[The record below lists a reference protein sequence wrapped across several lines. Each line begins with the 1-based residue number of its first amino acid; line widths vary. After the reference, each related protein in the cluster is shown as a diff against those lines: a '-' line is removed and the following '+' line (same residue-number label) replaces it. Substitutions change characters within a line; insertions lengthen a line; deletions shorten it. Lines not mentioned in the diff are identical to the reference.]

1 MKRNAI
7 FACIALMAAISMSP
21 SSLSNLDM
29 KSSMTGTGFNFK
41 YTGTVNTGNEVMPLV
56 GQLSKDGLK
65 MYFTS
70 QNFKGEKQLYV
81 MKRAKPGD
89 AFDKP
94 ERLKG
99 TINSADYDIIM
110 PTVSGDEKTMVFV
123 NSVDG
128 TQKGND
134 LYISAKDKNDEQAS
148 NDLYISSRIGE
159 DGPFANIRP
168 LDEINDKDLSD
179 SYPWLSNDGL
189 RIYFT
194 KQKGSE
200 ITFHWA
206 ERKSINDKFSQPKKL
221 DITLPK
227 ISNNMSC
234 FLSPDETEIFV
245 LAGDKIYHATRENLF
260 SKFTAPVEIGQSN
273 DNGYMSGITMT
284 QDNAELFVFNSIGF
298 RNTQI
303 LRFVN
308 TEAGKGEKT
317 KVTAAENKPIET
329 K

>member
-1 MKRNAI
+1 MKQKMI
-7 FACIALMAAISMSP
+7 IACIAVLGIFSMSP
-21 SSLSNLDM
+21 SSLSVMDM
-29 KSSMTGTGFNFK
+29 NSGTGFNFK
-41 YTGTVNTGNEVMPLV
+41 YTGTVNTGSEVMPLV

-81 MKRAKPGD
+81 MKREKPGTP
-89 AFDKP
+89 FEKP

-99 TINSADYDIIM
+99 TINSTDYDIIM

-134 LYISAKDKNDEQAS
+134 LYITSKDETAG
-148 NDLYISSRIGE
+148 NDLYITSRIGE

-168 LDEINDKDLSD
+168 LDEINDKELSD
-179 SYPWLSNDGL
+179 SYPWLSHDGL

-200 ITFHWA
+200 ITIHSA
-206 ERKSINDKFSQPKKL
+206 ARNSVSEKFSQPKKL
-221 DITLPK
+221 DIALPK
-227 ISNNMSC
+227 ISNNLSC
-234 FLSPDETEIFV
+234 FLSADETEIFI
-245 LAGDKIYHATRENLF
+245 LSGDKIYTATRDNLF
-260 SKFTAPVEIGQSN
+260 AKFTAPVEISQAN

-284 QDNAELFVFNSIGF
+284 QDNAEMFVFNSIGF

-303 LRFVN
+303 LHFVN
-308 TEAGKGEKT
+308 TEAGKNAPQ
-317 KVTAAENKPIET
+317 KVTAAEDRLIQT

>member
-1 MKRNAI
+1 MI
-7 FACIALMAAISMSP
+7 IACIAALGIFSMSP
-21 SSLSNLDM
+21 SSLSYMDM
-29 KSSMTGTGFNFK
+29 NSGTGYSFK
-41 YTGTVNTGNEVMPLV
+41 YTGTVNTGSEVMPLV

-81 MKRAKPGD
+81 MSRTKSGE
-89 AFDKP
+89 AFGKP

-99 TINSADYDIIM
+99 TINSTDYDIIM

-134 LYISAKDKNDEQAS
+134 LYITAKDETAGNE
-148 NDLYISSRIGE
+148 LYITSRVGE

-168 LDEINDKDLSD
+168 LDEINDKELSD

-200 ITFHWA
+200 ITFHVA
-206 ERKSINDKFSQPKKL
+206 ARKSVNEKFAQPKKL

-227 ISNNMSC
+227 ISNNLSC
-234 FLSPDETEIFV
+234 FLSADESEIF
-245 LAGDKIYHATRENLF
+245 LLSGDKIYTAKRDNLF
-260 SKFTAPVEIGQSN
+260 SAFSTPVEISQAN

-284 QDNAELFVFNSIGF
+284 QDNAEMFVFNSIGF

-303 LRFVN
+303 LHFVN
-308 TEAGKGEKT
+308 TEAGKGAPQ
-317 KVTAAENKPIET
+317 KVTASEEKLIQT
-329 K
+329 R

>member
-1 MKRNAI
+1 MKRKAFLTGVVI
-7 FACIALMAAISMSP
+7 LGIISMSFT
-21 SSLSNLDM
+21 SISNFEF
-29 KSSMTGTGFNFK
+29 SGQETPGFNFK
-41 YTGTVNTGNEVMPLV
+41 LTGTVNTGNEVMPLV

-81 MKRAKPGD
+81 MKREKTGEGWGKPI
-89 AFDKP
+89 
-94 ERLKG
+94 RLKG
-99 TINSADYDIIM
+99 AINSAEYDVIM
-110 PTVSGDEKTMVFV
+110 PSVSADGKVMVFV

-134 LYISAKDKNDEQAS
+134 LYITARDEQKS
-148 NDLYISSRIGE
+148 NDLYISAGTE
-159 DGPFANIRP
+159 EGAFANVRP
-168 LDEINDKDLSD
+168 LDEINDAELSD

-206 ERKSINDKFSQPKKL
+206 DRPDASSKFSKPKKL
-221 DITLPK
+221 DFTLPK

-234 FLSPDETEIFV
+234 FLSADETEIFA
-245 LAGDKIYHATRENLF
+245 LSGDRIYHATRENLF
-260 SKFTAPVEIGQSN
+260 SKFSVPVEIGQST

-284 QDNAELFVFNSIGF
+284 QDNSELFVFNSIGF

-303 LRFVN
+303 LQFIN
-308 TEAGKGEKT
+308 TEAGKGDKS
-317 KVTAAENKPIET
+317 KVTAAENKRLEPR
-329 K
+329 

>member
-1 MKRNAI
+1 MKNSI
-7 FACIALMAAISMSP
+7 ILGIVALAAISISP
-21 SSLSNLDM
+21 SSMSNLDM
-29 KSSMTGTGFNFK
+29 KHAPESSGFDFK

-65 MYFTS
+65 LYFTS

-81 MKRAKPGD
+81 MKREKQDEEFGKPS
-89 AFDKP
+89 
-94 ERLKG
+94 RLKG
-99 TINSADYDIIM
+99 TINSTEYDIIM
-110 PTVSGDEKTMVFV
+110 PTVSSDEKTMVFV

-134 LYISAKDKNDEQAS
+134 LYISSREDEQS
-148 NDLYISSRIGE
+148 NNDLYISTRASE
-159 DGPFANIRP
+159 DGAFVNVRP
-168 LDEINDKDLSD
+168 LDEINDTAMSD

-200 ITFHWA
+200 ITFHSA
-206 ERKSINDKFSQPKKL
+206 GRKNLNEKFSRLKKL
-221 DITLPK
+221 DLTLPK

-234 FLSPDETEIFV
+234 FLSHDELEIFV
-245 LAGDKIYHATRENLF
+245 LSGDKIYHATRENLF
-260 SKFTAPVEIGQSN
+260 AKFTAAIEIGQSN

-284 QDNAELFVFNSIGF
+284 QDNSELFVFNSIGF
-298 RNTQI
+298 RNTQV

-308 TEAGKGEKT
+308 TQAGKGDKP
-317 KVTAAENKPIET
+317 KVTAAENKTIDT

>member
-1 MKRNAI
+1 MKQKLI
-7 FACIALMAAISMSP
+7 IACISALGIFSMSP
-21 SSLSNLDM
+21 SSLSNMDM
-29 KSSMTGTGFNFK
+29 KAGGTGFNFK
-41 YTGTVNTGNEVMPLV
+41 YTGTVNTGGEVMPLV

-81 MKRAKPGD
+81 MKREKPG
-89 AFDKP
+89 ATFSKP

-99 TINSADYDIIM
+99 TINSSDYDIIM

-134 LYISAKDKNDEQAS
+134 LYITSKQVDEQAE
-148 NDLYISSRIGE
+148 NELYITTRIGE

-168 LDEINDKDLSD
+168 LDELNEANLSD

-200 ITFHWA
+200 ITFHTA
-206 ERKSINDKFSQPKKL
+206 ERKSLNEKFAAPKKL

-227 ISNNMSC
+227 ISNNLSC
-234 FLSPDETEIFV
+234 FLSLDERQIFI
-245 LAGDKIYHATRENLF
+245 LAGDKIYEAKRDNLF
-260 SKFTAPVEIGQSN
+260 SKFTTPIEIGQST

-303 LRFVN
+303 LHFVN
-308 TEAGKGEKT
+308 IEAGKGDKQ
-317 KVTAAENKPIET
+317 KVTAAENKLIET
-329 K
+329 R

>member
-1 MKRNAI
+1 MKRNI
-7 FACIALMAAISMSP
+7 FLGFVAMAMLSMSP

-29 KSSMTGTGFNFK
+29 KSENGTPGFNFK

-81 MKRAKPGD
+81 MKREKINEP
-89 AFDKP
+89 FDKP
-94 ERLKG
+94 VRLKG
-99 TINSADYDIIM
+99 VINNAEYDIIT
-110 PTVSGDEKTMVFV
+110 PSVSADEKTMVFV

-134 LYISAKDKNDEQAS
+134 LYITAKEDEQKN
-148 NDLYISSRIGE
+148 NDLYITSRASE
-159 DGPFANIRP
+159 DGAFVNARA
-168 LDEINDKDLSD
+168 LDEINDPEMSD

-200 ITFHWA
+200 ITFHFA
-206 ERKSINDKFSQPKKL
+206 ERKSLNEKFSKPKKL

-227 ISNNMSC
+227 ISNNLSC
-234 FLSPDETEIFV
+234 FLSGDETEIFV
-245 LAGDKIYHATRENLF
+245 LSGDKIYHARRDNLF
-260 SKFTAPVEIGQSN
+260 SKFSSPIEIGQSN

-308 TEAGKGEKT
+308 TEAGKGDKP
-317 KVTAAENKPIET
+317 KVTAAENKSIET

>member
-1 MKRNAI
+1 MKLNIILAV
-7 FACIALMAAISMSP
+7 IAFGMLSMSP
-21 SSLSNLDM
+21 SSLSRLDM
-29 KSSMTGTGFNFK
+29 KNESGNTGFDFK

-65 MYFTS
+65 LYFTS

-81 MKRAKPGD
+81 MKRSKPGES
-89 AFDKP
+89 FGKP
-94 ERLKG
+94 ARLKG
-99 TINSADYDIIM
+99 TINDAEYDIIM
-110 PTVSGDEKTMVFV
+110 PTISGDEKTMVFV
-123 NSVDG
+123 NSIDG

-134 LYISAKDKNDEQAS
+134 LYISTKEDEQAN
-148 NDLYISSRIGE
+148 NDLYITSRESE
-159 DGPFANIRP
+159 DAAFANVRP
-168 LDEINDKDLSD
+168 LDEINDPEMSD

-194 KQKGSE
+194 KQKGSD
-200 ITFHWA
+200 ITFFSA
-206 ERKSINDKFSQPKKL
+206 KRERLDEKFSKPRKL
-221 DITLPK
+221 DFALPK

-234 FLSPDETEIFV
+234 FLSADELEIFA
-245 LAGDKIYHATRENLF
+245 LSGDKIYHATREDIF
-260 SKFTAPVEIGQSN
+260 AKFTTPIEIGQSS

-284 QDNAELFVFNSIGF
+284 QDNSELFVFNSVGF

-308 TEAGKGEKT
+308 TEAGKGEKP
-317 KVTAAENKPIET
+317 KVTAAENKSIDT

>member
-1 MKRNAI
+1 MKQKMI
-7 FACIALMAAISMSP
+7 IACIAALGIFSMSP
-21 SSLSNLDM
+21 SSLSNMDM
-29 KSSMTGTGFNFK
+29 KSSMDGSEFNFK
-41 YTGTVNTGNEVMPLV
+41 YTGTVNTGSEVMPLV

-81 MKRAKPGD
+81 MKRAKPGV

-134 LYISAKDKNDEQAS
+134 LYITSKDEQTS
-148 NDLYISSRIGE
+148 NELYITTRIGE

-168 LDEINDKDLSD
+168 LDEINDPELSD

-200 ITFHWA
+200 ITFHSA
-206 ERKSINDKFSQPKKL
+206 DRKSVNEKFTQPKKL
-221 DITLPK
+221 DIALPK
-227 ISNNMSC
+227 ISNNLSC
-234 FLSPDETEIFV
+234 FLSADETQIFI
-245 LAGDKIYHATRENLF
+245 LSGEKIYEAKRDNLF
-260 SKFTAPVEIGQSN
+260 SKFSAPVEIGQSN

-284 QDNAELFVFNSIGF
+284 QDNAEMFVFNSIGF

-303 LRFVN
+303 LHFVN
-308 TEAGKGEKT
+308 TEAGKNAPQ
-317 KVTAAENKPIET
+317 KVTATEDRLINT

>member
-1 MKRNAI
+1 MKVNAFLGI
-7 FACIALMAAISMSP
+7 IAIGLISLSP
-21 SSLSNLDM
+21 SSLSKMDM
-29 KSSMTGTGFNFK
+29 KHDTGISGFNFK

-70 QNFKGEKQLYV
+70 QNFRGEKQLYV
-81 MKRAKPGD
+81 MKREKLGDSFGKPMRLNGD
-89 AFDKP
+89 
-94 ERLKG
+94 
-99 TINSADYDIIM
+99 INSEQYDIIM
-110 PTVSGDEKTMVFV
+110 PTISSDEKTIVFV

-134 LYISAKDKNDEQAS
+134 LYISSSQNEQAN
-148 NDLYISSRIGE
+148 NDLYITSRTNT
-159 DGPFANIRP
+159 DGAFGNVRP
-168 LDEINDKDLSD
+168 LDEINDPETSD

-189 RIYFT
+189 RLYFT
-194 KQKGSE
+194 KQRGSE
-200 ITFHWA
+200 ITFYFA
-206 ERKSINDKFSQPKKL
+206 ERKSLSDKFSKPTKL
-221 DITLPK
+221 DFTLPK

-234 FLSPDETEIFV
+234 FLSADELEIFA
-245 LAGDKIYHATRENLF
+245 LTGDKIYHAARENFF
-260 SKFTAPVEIGQSN
+260 SKFSAPLEIGQSN

-308 TEAGKGEKT
+308 TEAGKGDKP
-317 KVTAAENKPIET
+317 KVTAAENKSIET

>member
-1 MKRNAI
+1 MKQKLT
-7 FACIALMAAISMSP
+7 IAFIAALGLFSMSP
-21 SSLSNLDM
+21 SSLGYMDM
-29 KSSMTGTGFNFK
+29 KTGMEGTGFNFK
-41 YTGTVNTGNEVMPLV
+41 YTGTVNTGGEVMPLV

-70 QNFKGEKQLYV
+70 QNFKGEKQLYL

-99 TINSADYDIIM
+99 TINSTDYDIIM
-110 PTVSGDEKTMVFV
+110 PTVSADEKTMVFV

-134 LYISAKDKNDEQAS
+134 LYITSKQVDEQA
-148 NDLYISSRIGE
+148 NNELYITSRVGE

-168 LDEINDKDLSD
+168 LDELNESELSD

-194 KQKGSE
+194 KQKGNE
-200 ITFHWA
+200 ITFHTA
-206 ERKSINDKFSQPKKL
+206 ERKSLNEKFSAAKK
-221 DITLPK
+221 IEIALPK
-227 ISNNMSC
+227 ISNNLSC
-234 FLSPDETEIFV
+234 FLSSDEREIFV
-245 LAGDKIYHATRENLF
+245 LAGDKIYQAKRDNLF
-260 SKFTAPVEIGQSN
+260 SKFTTPVEIGQSN
-273 DNGYMSGITMT
+273 DNGYMSGVTMT
-284 QDNAELFVFNSIGF
+284 QDNAEMFVFNSVGF

-303 LRFVN
+303 LHFVN
-308 TEAGKGEKT
+308 TEVGKGDNP
-317 KVTAAENKPIET
+317 KVTAAENQPVKT
-329 K
+329 R

>member
-1 MKRNAI
+1 MI
-7 FACIALMAAISMSP
+7 IACIAALGIFSMSP

-29 KSSMTGTGFNFK
+29 KSSMSGTGFNFK
-41 YTGTVNTGNEVMPLV
+41 YTGTVNTGSEVMPLV

-81 MKRAKPGD
+81 MKREKPGV

-110 PTVSGDEKTMVFV
+110 PTISGDEKTMIFV

-134 LYISAKDKNDEQAS
+134 LYITSKDEQTS
-148 NDLYISSRIGE
+148 NELYITTRIGE

-168 LDEINDKDLSD
+168 LDEINDKELSD

-200 ITFHWA
+200 ITIHAA
-206 ERKSINDKFSQPKKL
+206 ERKSVNEKFSQPKKL
-221 DITLPK
+221 EIALPK
-227 ISNNMSC
+227 ISNNLSC
-234 FLSPDETEIFV
+234 FLSADETEIFI
-245 LAGDKIYHATRENLF
+245 LSGEKIYTSKRDNLF
-260 SKFTAPVEIGQSN
+260 SKFSASVEIGQAN

-284 QDNAELFVFNSIGF
+284 QDNAEMFVFNSIGF

-303 LRFVN
+303 LHFVN
-308 TEAGKGEKT
+308 TEAGKNAQQ
-317 KVTAAENKPIET
+317 KVTATEDRLIKM